1 MNNPST
7 RQEWILEQLTERP
20 TLSYRECFGRYSVN
34 FGKTERTFDRDWN
47 NATDRHRERQQAI
60 NAAKEVAIIKEEVKA
75 AKNGLK
81 SKHERLMILQ
91 DQVDATLV
99 DLQDD
104 ELEYRDKVSLR
115 RVLKELQ
122 AEISKIEGDYPAIK
136 TDITSNGG
144 AIESVTM
151 ADVLAAKKAKCA

>member
-1 MNNPST
+1 MNNPAT

-20 TLSYRECFGRYSVN
+20 TLSFGDCFSEYLVKYS
-34 FGKTERTFDRDWN
+34 KTEQTFAKDWN
-47 NATDRHRERQQAI
+47 NSKERHTERQQAI

-99 DLQDD
+99 DLQDE
-104 ELEYRDKVSLR
+104 ELEYRDKVALR
-115 RVLKELQ
+115 KVLRELQ
-122 AEISKIEGDYPAIK
+122 AEVSKIEGDYAPAK
-136 TDITSNGG
+136 TEVST
-144 AIESVTM
+144 TM
-151 ADVLAAKKAKCA
+151 ANKPDWFD

>member
-1 MNNPST
+1 MNNPAT

-20 TLSYRECFGRYSVN
+20 TLSYRECWGIYGVKWGRKEN
-34 FGKTERTFDRDWN
+34 TFTTDWN
-47 NATDRHRERQQAI
+47 NAKERHTERQQAI

-99 DLQDD
+99 DLQDE
-104 ELEYRDKVSLR
+104 ELEYRDKVALR
-115 RVLKELQ
+115 KVLRELQ
-122 AEISKIEGDYPAIK
+122 AEVSKIEGDYAPAK
-136 TDITSNGG
+136 TEVST
-144 AIESVTM
+144 TM
-151 ADVLAAKKAKCA
+151 ANKPDWFD

>member
-1 MNNPST
+1 MNNPAT

-20 TLSYRECFGRYSVN
+20 TLSYRECFGKYSVN

-47 NATDRHRERQQAI
+47 NATERHTERQQAI

-99 DLQDD
+99 DLQD
-104 ELEYRDKVSLR
+104 ELLEYRDKVALR
-115 RVLKELQ
+115 KVLRELQ
-122 AEISKIEGDYPAIK
+122 AEVSKIEGDYAPAK
-136 TDITSNGG
+136 TEVST
-144 AIESVTM
+144 T
-151 ADVLAAKKAKCA
+151 LANKPDWFD